1 MFERHAGGERVILVA
16 LDFGDLDF
24 AAHTFPALSTVR
36 IDRRGIGRLAAEAML
51 ARMEGRS
58 DMEKV
63 LDTGFEV
70 IEREST

>member
-1 MFERHAGGERVILVA
+1 MG
-16 LDFGDLDF
+16 FGDLDF

-70 IEREST
+70 IERAST

>member
-1 MFERHAGGERVILVA
+1 MPTHHNHCAE
-16 LDFGDLDF
+16 
-24 AAHTFPALSTVR
+24 P
-36 IDRRGIGRLAAEAML
+36 LAAEAML
-51 ARMEGRS
+51 ARMEGRN